1 MNNRQRLKL
10 NFSLLPDIILIGLLL
25 GFFMF
30 FNSLSVPF
38 LYYALPGLSLFIIL
52 KVALLWRIH
61 SGIYKKINAISTIL
75 NDYKKGR
82 FAFTQADNNHPT
94 PFLDRIAGDYFTHI
108 QHDLLIMGR
117 HLESLISS
125 QKNEIENLRE
135 LYHNIVLSIT
145 SYFIVLNEKLEVIFA
160 NESFCRKFQFD
171 LDELSGQR
179 IEDVFIFLTSTIRDS
194 IQKLLSDEEPVVLEK
209 THLVS
214 TNRISIIA
222 DIKLSIMRVR
232 GETQIIFVI
241 DDVTNICKKDFQINL
256 ISQVSESIQRD
267 DEIDSVIHALLT
279 GVTSGSGLGFNRAML
294 FMMDHSKKS
303 LVGKMAVGPDTLE
316 EAIEIWSSVS
326 SCDLDIFSQLKSFNE
341 KEAKGKRLL
350 DRIQSAQFPIDDNS
364 IFAQSFLK
372 RESIHIYDAGSDSR
386 LDDAVRQ
393 FMDVREFVVTP
404 LVSVNKPIGII
415 IADNKFNQAPISND
429 NIELLSIFAFQA
441 TLLIESYNS
450 LHLIKKEMAK
460 IRDRQEAMLE
470 SEKLAAVGRIASH
483 IAHEIRNPL
492 VTMGGYARRIIQLNQ
507 GSAAKNTDRID
518 MAAKVVLKE
527 SERLEKTLS
536 NVMDF
541 SRSSKFIME
550 FNNINEVI
558 EDTYDLLRNL
568 FQERRIK
575 FKMTLADNLPLVKS
589 DFNQMKQVMLNL
601 LQNAIDATPPEGVV
615 EVITESDDDTLVIRV
630 LDSGTG
636 IIRDDLMHVFEPFF
650 TTKVTGVGLGLSI
663 TKKIIT
669 DHNGEIAAFNRE
681 GGGAEFRITLN
692 IPK

>member
-1 MNNRQRLKL
+1 M
-10 NFSLLPDIILIGLLL
+10 
-25 GFFMF
+25 
-30 FNSLSVPF
+30 
-38 LYYALPGLSLFIIL
+38 
-52 KVALLWRIH
+52 
-61 SGIYKKINAISTIL
+61 
-75 NDYKKGR
+75 
-82 FAFTQADNNHPT
+82 
-94 PFLDRIAGDYFTHI
+94 
-108 QHDLLIMGR
+108 
-117 HLESLISS
+117 ESLISS

-171 LDELSGQR
+171 LDELSGRR

-294 FMMDHSKKS
+294 FMMDNSKKS

-341 KEAKGKRLL
+341 KEAKGKLLL
-350 DRIQSAQFPIDDNS
+350 DRIQHAQFPIDENS
-364 IFAQSFLK
+364 IFAQSFRR

-492 VTMGGYARRIIQLNQ
+492 VTMGGYARRIIQLNK
-507 GSAAKNTDRID
+507 GSAAKNAERID
-518 MAAKVVLKE
+518 MAARVVLKE

-575 FKMTLADNLPLVKS
+575 FKMALSENLPLVKS

-601 LQNAIDATPPEGVV
+601 LQNAIDATPPEGTV
-615 EVITESDDDTLVIRV
+615 EVTTESDDDTLVIRV
-630 LDSGTG
+630 IDTGTG
-636 IIRDDLMHVFEPFF
+636 INRDDLMHVFEPFF

-663 TKKIIT
+663 TKKIVT
-669 DHNGEIAAFNRE
+669 DHNGEITAFNRE